1 MPVLEQM
8 TTPSSQDPSF
18 SGMTLDQYLR
28 LHTSR
33 VTCRRPRAAPVRLH
47 LRTTLSTCRCL
58 SERYT
63 SSLFTQDDDDVS
75 QKVAHGERTRRRAAW
90 NRGVGASIPAA
101 HASRARSCRGDI
113 SQRGR
118 RARAGGELLGV
129 PAPGEL
135 PVPKGYPPRQTKA
148 AAAAAGNGPA
158 GRERRRARP
167 ARGALGPRRGRHGG
181 RRCGRPGNPAVAM
194 ENGLIS
200 EAWSAI
206 SGAPSD
212 LTFPEDFLGTWLC
225 YSTLTRVDNL
235 QGDELVQDIA
245 VVNRARKD
253 VGQQIVYPMRFIKND
268 QGRVVM
274 DRAYNVVRMAEATA
288 RAYNVI
294 DSVEWDV
301 NDPNVLRG
309 RIGADGRAV
318 FFRVNQRS
326 EEYPAP
332 DRIETSEVAQIV
344 FDGGDNGGYAPTP
357 TDDAVPAAI
366 PAMAMGPEGTRDPSG
381 AAKATKVK
389 SSRTLTKWARV
400 GGGRRGQA
408 GHRRGAGGVRLPD
421 VVRPRVHREQGQP
434 VTQYT
439 YKLALFRANKYNLEN

>member
-1 MPVLEQM
+1 MG
-8 TTPSSQDPSF
+8 
-18 SGMTLDQYLR
+18 SGLLA
-28 LHTSR
+28 
-33 VTCRRPRAAPVRLH
+33 AAPLGIAASAPRS
-47 LRTTLSTCRCL
+47 RR
-58 SERYT
+58 
-63 SSLFTQDDDDVS
+63 
-75 QKVAHGERTRRRAAW
+75 RTRRAPVLVAATSASGEDGLERVEDCSGCLRPESCPCPKAIRRAKQKQQQ
-90 NRGVGASIPAA
+90 RRRETGRRDEDDAA
-101 HASRARSCRGDI
+101 P
-113 SQRGR
+113 GR
-118 RARAGGELLGV
+118 RAVLS
-129 PAPGEL
+129 
-135 PVPKGYPPRQTKA
+135 
-148 AAAAAGNGPA
+148 
-158 GRERRRARP
+158 
-167 ARGALGPRRGRHGG
+167 ALGAVAMGVGG
-181 RRCGRPGNPAVAM
+181 AVVPGNPAVAM

-344 FDGGDNGGYAPTP
+344 FDGGDNGGYAPTT

-366 PAMAMGPEGTRDPSG
+366 PAMAMGAEGTRDPSG

-389 SSRTLTKWARV
+389 SSRTFTKWKFRSAEAAGDGPAIV
-400 GGGRRGQA
+400 AGQTVYDYLTSFDP
-408 GHRRGAGGVRLPD
+408 GFIESR
-421 VVRPRVHREQGQP
+421 GQP

>member
-1 MPVLEQM
+1 MG
-8 TTPSSQDPSF
+8 
-18 SGMTLDQYLR
+18 SGLLA
-28 LHTSR
+28 
-33 VTCRRPRAAPVRLH
+33 AAPLGIAASAPRS
-47 LRTTLSTCRCL
+47 RR
-58 SERYT
+58 
-63 SSLFTQDDDDVS
+63 
-75 QKVAHGERTRRRAAW
+75 RTRRAPVLVAATSASGEDGLERVENCSGCLRPESCPCPKAIRRAKQKQQQ
-90 NRGVGASIPAA
+90 RRRETGRRDEDDAA
-101 HASRARSCRGDI
+101 P
-113 SQRGR
+113 GR
-118 RARAGGELLGV
+118 RAVLS
-129 PAPGEL
+129 
-135 PVPKGYPPRQTKA
+135 
-148 AAAAAGNGPA
+148 
-158 GRERRRARP
+158 
-167 ARGALGPRRGRHGG
+167 ALGAVAMGVGG
-181 RRCGRPGNPAVAM
+181 AVVPGNPAVAM

-344 FDGGDNGGYAPTP
+344 FDGGDNGGYAPTT
-357 TDDAVPAAI
+357 TDDAVLAAI

-389 SSRTLTKWARV
+389 SSRTFTKWKFRSAEAAGDGPAIV
-400 GGGRRGQA
+400 AGQTVYDYLTSFDP
-408 GHRRGAGGVRLPD
+408 GFIESR
-421 VVRPRVHREQGQP
+421 GQP

>member
-1 MPVLEQM
+1 MG
-8 TTPSSQDPSF
+8 
-18 SGMTLDQYLR
+18 SGLLA
-28 LHTSR
+28 
-33 VTCRRPRAAPVRLH
+33 AAPLGIAASAPRS
-47 LRTTLSTCRCL
+47 RR
-58 SERYT
+58 
-63 SSLFTQDDDDVS
+63 
-75 QKVAHGERTRRRAAW
+75 RTRRAPVLVAATSASGEDGLERVENCSGCLRPESCPCPKAIRRAKQRQQQRRRETGRRDEDDAAPG
-90 NRGVGASIPAA
+90 RRTVLSALGAVAMGVG
-101 HASRARSCRGDI
+101 
-113 SQRGR
+113 
-118 RARAGGELLGV
+118 
-129 PAPGEL
+129 
-135 PVPKGYPPRQTKA
+135 
-148 AAAAAGNGPA
+148 
-158 GRERRRARP
+158 
-167 ARGALGPRRGRHGG
+167 GAVV
-181 RRCGRPGNPAVAM
+181 PGNPAVAM

-366 PAMAMGPEGTRDPSG
+366 PAMALGPEGTRDPSG

-389 SSRTLTKWARV
+389 SSRTFTKWKFRSAEAAGDGPAIV
-400 GGGRRGQA
+400 AGQTVYDYLTSFDP
-408 GHRRGAGGVRLPD
+408 GFIESR
-421 VVRPRVHREQGQP
+421 GQP

>member
-1 MPVLEQM
+1 MG
-8 TTPSSQDPSF
+8 
-18 SGMTLDQYLR
+18 SGLLA
-28 LHTSR
+28 
-33 VTCRRPRAAPVRLH
+33 AAPLGIAASAPRS
-47 LRTTLSTCRCL
+47 RR
-58 SERYT
+58 
-63 SSLFTQDDDDVS
+63 
-75 QKVAHGERTRRRAAW
+75 RTRRAPVHVAATSASGEDGLE
-90 NRGVGASIPAA
+90 RVGNCSGCLRPE
-101 HASRARSCRGDI
+101 SCRCPKAI
-113 SQRGR
+113 RRAKQKQQQRRRETSRRDEDDAAPGR
-118 RARAGGELLGV
+118 RAVLS
-129 PAPGEL
+129 
-135 PVPKGYPPRQTKA
+135 
-148 AAAAAGNGPA
+148 
-158 GRERRRARP
+158 
-167 ARGALGPRRGRHGG
+167 ALGAVAMGG
-181 RRCGRPGNPAVAM
+181 GGAVVPGNPAVAM

-225 YSTLTRVDNL
+225 YSTLTRVDTL

-274 DRAYNVVRMAEATA
+274 DRAYNVVKMAEATA

-309 RIGADGRAV
+309 RIGADGRSV

-357 TDDAVPAAI
+357 TDDSVPAAI
-366 PAMAMGPEGTRDPSG
+366 PAMALGPDGTRDPSG

-389 SSRTLTKWARV
+389 SSRTFTKWKFRSAEAAGDGPAIV
-400 GGGRRGQA
+400 AGQT
-408 GHRRGAGGVRLPD
+408 VYD
-421 VVRPRVHREQGQP
+421 
-434 VTQYT
+434 T
-439 YKLALFRANKYNLEN
+439 

>member
-1 MPVLEQM
+1 MG
-8 TTPSSQDPSF
+8 
-18 SGMTLDQYLR
+18 SGLLA
-28 LHTSR
+28 
-33 VTCRRPRAAPVRLH
+33 AAPLGIAASAPRS
-47 LRTTLSTCRCL
+47 RR
-58 SERYT
+58 
-63 SSLFTQDDDDVS
+63 
-75 QKVAHGERTRRRAAW
+75 RTRRAPVHVAATSASGEDGLERVENCSGCLRPESCPCPKAIRRAKQKQQQRRRETGRRDEDDAAPG
-90 NRGVGASIPAA
+90 RRTVLSALGAVAMGVG
-101 HASRARSCRGDI
+101 
-113 SQRGR
+113 
-118 RARAGGELLGV
+118 
-129 PAPGEL
+129 
-135 PVPKGYPPRQTKA
+135 
-148 AAAAAGNGPA
+148 
-158 GRERRRARP
+158 
-167 ARGALGPRRGRHGG
+167 GAVV
-181 RRCGRPGNPAVAM
+181 PGNPAVAM

-225 YSTLTRVDNL
+225 YSTLTRVDTL

-389 SSRTLTKWARV
+389 SSRTFTKWKFRSAEAAGDGPAIV
-400 GGGRRGQA
+400 AGQTVYDYLTSFDP
-408 GHRRGAGGVRLPD
+408 GFIESR
-421 VVRPRVHREQGQP
+421 GQP

>member
-1 MPVLEQM
+1 MG
-8 TTPSSQDPSF
+8 
-18 SGMTLDQYLR
+18 SGLLA
-28 LHTSR
+28 
-33 VTCRRPRAAPVRLH
+33 AAPLGIAASAPRS
-47 LRTTLSTCRCL
+47 RR
-58 SERYT
+58 
-63 SSLFTQDDDDVS
+63 
-75 QKVAHGERTRRRAAW
+75 RTRRAPVLVAATSASGEDGLERVENCSGCLRPESCPCPKAIRRAKQKQQQRRRETGRRDEDDAAPG
-90 NRGVGASIPAA
+90 RRTVLSALGAVAMGVG
-101 HASRARSCRGDI
+101 
-113 SQRGR
+113 
-118 RARAGGELLGV
+118 
-129 PAPGEL
+129 
-135 PVPKGYPPRQTKA
+135 
-148 AAAAAGNGPA
+148 
-158 GRERRRARP
+158 
-167 ARGALGPRRGRHGG
+167 GAVV
-181 RRCGRPGNPAVAM
+181 PGNPAVAM

-366 PAMAMGPEGTRDPSG
+366 PAMALGPEGTRDPSG

-389 SSRTLTKWARV
+389 SSRTFTKWKFRSAEAAGDGPAIV
-400 GGGRRGQA
+400 AGQTVYDYLTSFDP
-408 GHRRGAGGVRLPD
+408 GFIESR
-421 VVRPRVHREQGQP
+421 GQP

>member
-1 MPVLEQM
+1 MG
-8 TTPSSQDPSF
+8 
-18 SGMTLDQYLR
+18 SGLLA
-28 LHTSR
+28 
-33 VTCRRPRAAPVRLH
+33 AAPLGIAASAPRS
-47 LRTTLSTCRCL
+47 RR
-58 SERYT
+58 
-63 SSLFTQDDDDVS
+63 
-75 QKVAHGERTRRRAAW
+75 RTRRAPVHVAATSASGEDGLERVENCSGCLRPESCPCPKAIRRAKQKQQQRRRETGRRDEDDAAPG
-90 NRGVGASIPAA
+90 RRTVLSALGAVAMGVG
-101 HASRARSCRGDI
+101 
-113 SQRGR
+113 
-118 RARAGGELLGV
+118 
-129 PAPGEL
+129 
-135 PVPKGYPPRQTKA
+135 
-148 AAAAAGNGPA
+148 
-158 GRERRRARP
+158 
-167 ARGALGPRRGRHGG
+167 GAVV
-181 RRCGRPGNPAVAM
+181 PGNPAVAM

-357 TDDAVPAAI
+357 TDDSVPAAI
-366 PAMAMGPEGTRDPSG
+366 PAMALGPDGTRDPSG

-389 SSRTLTKWARV
+389 SSRTFTKWKFRSAEAAGDGPAIV
-400 GGGRRGQA
+400 AGQTVYDYLTSFDP
-408 GHRRGAGGVRLPD
+408 GFIESR
-421 VVRPRVHREQGQP
+421 GQP

>member
-1 MPVLEQM
+1 MG
-8 TTPSSQDPSF
+8 
-18 SGMTLDQYLR
+18 SGLLA
-28 LHTSR
+28 
-33 VTCRRPRAAPVRLH
+33 AAPLGIAASAPRS
-47 LRTTLSTCRCL
+47 RR
-58 SERYT
+58 
-63 SSLFTQDDDDVS
+63 
-75 QKVAHGERTRRRAAW
+75 RTRRAPVLVAATSASGEDGLERVENCSGCLRPESCPCPKAIRRAKQKQQQ
-90 NRGVGASIPAA
+90 RRRETGRRDEDDAA
-101 HASRARSCRGDI
+101 P
-113 SQRGR
+113 GR
-118 RARAGGELLGV
+118 RAVLS
-129 PAPGEL
+129 
-135 PVPKGYPPRQTKA
+135 
-148 AAAAAGNGPA
+148 
-158 GRERRRARP
+158 
-167 ARGALGPRRGRHGG
+167 ALGAVAMGVGG
-181 RRCGRPGNPAVAM
+181 AVVPGNPAVAM

-326 EEYPAP
+326 EEYPAL

-389 SSRTLTKWARV
+389 SSRTFTKWKFRSAEAAGDGPAIV
-400 GGGRRGQA
+400 AGQTVYDYLTSFDP
-408 GHRRGAGGVRLPD
+408 GFIESR
-421 VVRPRVHREQGQP
+421 GQP

>member
-1 MPVLEQM
+1 MRS
-8 TTPSSQDPSF
+8 PSPLLCVHPNGPRLYDPAFATALGHACRFAAASQSATVAIRWYPFDV
-18 SGMTLDQYLR
+18 QYPRLVVRVHEECRLR
-28 LHTSR
+28 PLGG
-33 VTCRRPRAAPVRLH
+33 RAD
-47 LRTTLSTCRCL
+47 
-58 SERYT
+58 
-63 SSLFTQDDDDVS
+63 SLP
-75 QKVAHGERTRRRAAW
+75 AAVE
-90 NRGVGASIPAA
+90 VGAM
-101 HASRARSCRGDI
+101 
-113 SQRGR
+113 
-118 RARAGGELLGV
+118 GGG
-129 PAPGEL
+129 
-135 PVPKGYPPRQTKA
+135 
-148 AAAAAGNGPA
+148 
-158 GRERRRARP
+158 
-167 ARGALGPRRGRHGG
+167 GAVV
-181 RRCGRPGNPAVAM
+181 PGNPAVAM

-366 PAMAMGPEGTRDPSG
+366 PAMALGPDGTRDPSG

-389 SSRTLTKWARV
+389 SSRTFTKWKFRSAEAAGDGPAIV
-400 GGGRRGQA
+400 AGQTVYDYLTSFDP
-408 GHRRGAGGVRLPD
+408 GFIESR
-421 VVRPRVHREQGQP
+421 GQP

>member
-1 MPVLEQM
+1 MG
-8 TTPSSQDPSF
+8 
-18 SGMTLDQYLR
+18 SGLLA
-28 LHTSR
+28 
-33 VTCRRPRAAPVRLH
+33 AAPLGIAASAPRS
-47 LRTTLSTCRCL
+47 RR
-58 SERYT
+58 
-63 SSLFTQDDDDVS
+63 
-75 QKVAHGERTRRRAAW
+75 RTRRAPVHVAATSASGEDGLERVENCSGCLRPESCPRPKAIRRAKQKQQQ
-90 NRGVGASIPAA
+90 RRRET
-101 HASRARSCRGDI
+101 SRRDEDDATP
-113 SQRGR
+113 GR
-118 RARAGGELLGV
+118 RAVLS
-129 PAPGEL
+129 
-135 PVPKGYPPRQTKA
+135 
-148 AAAAAGNGPA
+148 
-158 GRERRRARP
+158 
-167 ARGALGPRRGRHGG
+167 ALGAVAMGVGG
-181 RRCGRPGNPAVAM
+181 AVVPGNPAVAM

-225 YSTLTRVDNL
+225 YSTLTRVDTL

-309 RIGADGRAV
+309 RIGADGRSV

-357 TDDAVPAAI
+357 TDDSVPAAI
-366 PAMAMGPEGTRDPSG
+366 PAMALGPDGTRDPSG

-389 SSRTLTKWARV
+389 SSRTFTKWKFRSAEAAGDGPAIV
-400 GGGRRGQA
+400 AGQTVYDYLTSFDP
-408 GHRRGAGGVRLPD
+408 GFIESR
-421 VVRPRVHREQGQP
+421 GQP

>member
-1 MPVLEQM
+1 MG
-8 TTPSSQDPSF
+8 
-18 SGMTLDQYLR
+18 SGLLA
-28 LHTSR
+28 
-33 VTCRRPRAAPVRLH
+33 AAPLGIAASAPRS
-47 LRTTLSTCRCL
+47 RR
-58 SERYT
+58 
-63 SSLFTQDDDDVS
+63 
-75 QKVAHGERTRRRAAW
+75 RTRRAPVHVAATSASGEDGLERVENCSGCLRPESCPCPKAIRRAKQKQQQ
-90 NRGVGASIPAA
+90 RRRETSRRDEDDAA
-101 HASRARSCRGDI
+101 P
-113 SQRGR
+113 GR
-118 RARAGGELLGV
+118 RAVLS
-129 PAPGEL
+129 
-135 PVPKGYPPRQTKA
+135 
-148 AAAAAGNGPA
+148 
-158 GRERRRARP
+158 
-167 ARGALGPRRGRHGG
+167 ALGAVAMGG
-181 RRCGRPGNPAVAM
+181 GGAVVPGNPAVAM

-225 YSTLTRVDNL
+225 YSTLTRVDTL

-309 RIGADGRAV
+309 RIGADGRSV

-357 TDDAVPAAI
+357 TDDSVPAAI
-366 PAMAMGPEGTRDPSG
+366 PAMALGPDGTRDPSG

-389 SSRTLTKWARV
+389 SSRTFTKWKFRSAEAAGDGPAIV
-400 GGGRRGQA
+400 TGQTVYDYLTSFDP
-408 GHRRGAGGVRLPD
+408 GFIESR
-421 VVRPRVHREQGQP
+421 GQP

>member
-1 MPVLEQM
+1 MG
-8 TTPSSQDPSF
+8 
-18 SGMTLDQYLR
+18 SGLLA
-28 LHTSR
+28 
-33 VTCRRPRAAPVRLH
+33 AAPLGIAASAPRS
-47 LRTTLSTCRCL
+47 RR
-58 SERYT
+58 
-63 SSLFTQDDDDVS
+63 
-75 QKVAHGERTRRRAAW
+75 RTRRAPVLVAATSASGEDGLERVENCSGCLRPESCPCPKAIRRAKQKQQQRRRETSRRDEDDAAPG
-90 NRGVGASIPAA
+90 RRTVLSALGAVAMGVG
-101 HASRARSCRGDI
+101 
-113 SQRGR
+113 
-118 RARAGGELLGV
+118 
-129 PAPGEL
+129 
-135 PVPKGYPPRQTKA
+135 
-148 AAAAAGNGPA
+148 
-158 GRERRRARP
+158 
-167 ARGALGPRRGRHGG
+167 GAVV
-181 RRCGRPGNPAVAM
+181 PGNPAVAM

-366 PAMAMGPEGTRDPSG
+366 PAMALGPEGTRDPSG

-389 SSRTLTKWARV
+389 SSRTFTKWKFRSAEAAGDGPAIV
-400 GGGRRGQA
+400 AGQTVYDYLTSFDP
-408 GHRRGAGGVRLPD
+408 GFIESR
-421 VVRPRVHREQGQP
+421 GQP

>member
-1 MPVLEQM
+1 MG
-8 TTPSSQDPSF
+8 
-18 SGMTLDQYLR
+18 SGLLA
-28 LHTSR
+28 
-33 VTCRRPRAAPVRLH
+33 AAPLGIAASAPRS
-47 LRTTLSTCRCL
+47 RR
-58 SERYT
+58 
-63 SSLFTQDDDDVS
+63 
-75 QKVAHGERTRRRAAW
+75 RTRRAPVLVAATSASGEDGLERVENCSGCLRPESCPCPKAIRRAKQKQQQ
-90 NRGVGASIPAA
+90 RRRETSRRDEDDAA
-101 HASRARSCRGDI
+101 P
-113 SQRGR
+113 GR
-118 RARAGGELLGV
+118 RAVLS
-129 PAPGEL
+129 
-135 PVPKGYPPRQTKA
+135 
-148 AAAAAGNGPA
+148 
-158 GRERRRARP
+158 
-167 ARGALGPRRGRHGG
+167 ALGAVAMGG
-181 RRCGRPGNPAVAM
+181 GGAVVPGNPAVAM

-225 YSTLTRVDNL
+225 YSTLTRVDTL

-366 PAMAMGPEGTRDPSG
+366 PAMALGPEGTRDPSG

-389 SSRTLTKWARV
+389 SSRTFTKWKFRSAEAAGDGPAIV
-400 GGGRRGQA
+400 AGQTVYDYLTSFDP
-408 GHRRGAGGVRLPD
+408 GFIESR
-421 VVRPRVHREQGQP
+421 GQP